1 MRPALLYALLWFV
14 AGVVAG
20 LGADRLYGAGDIWLQ
35 SGWLSMAIG
44 LALLAI
50 VLRREKAWRA
60 FYDAEERGGLALACV
75 VFVLPGAILTA
86 GLLWL
91 LVSLVASP

>member
-14 AGVVAG
+14 AGIVAG
-20 LGADRLYGAGDIWLQ
+20 LGAERLYGTGGIWLQ
-35 SGWLSMAIG
+35 SGWLSMAVG
-44 LALLAI
+44 LVLLAI

-60 FYDAEERGGLALACV
+60 FYDAEEGGGLALACV
-75 VFVLPGAILTA
+75 VFVLPVAMLTA

-91 LVSLVASP
+91 LVSLVTTP